1 MKHKDLLKWTETVSA
16 PDVDLAGLGKGGFPQ
31 PRSLH
36 RPMPDKVRSDE
47 PRDSDQRPGNGI
59 GGVVV
64 PPVDGGERH
73 RQVEPERGS
82 SNVHEED
89 QDALFGSQEADSHET
104 YLTEN
109 EPFSKCGH
117 RLVLSSDAGI
127 LAAPV
132 PAGSPRHIVRAA
144 SRGDKGTP
152 ACAP

>member
-1 MKHKDLLKWTETVSA
+1 
-16 PDVDLAGLGKGGFPQ
+16 
-31 PRSLH
+31 
-36 RPMPDKVRSDE
+36 
-47 PRDSDQRPGNGI
+47 
-59 GGVVV
+59 
-64 PPVDGGERH
+64 
-73 RQVEPERGS
+73 VEPERGS